1 MGEKGRLAVWAA
13 GFLGM
18 AVFCIGAALLP
29 GERAPEAGRGESVPA
44 AGNGGGGAGTAGWGR
59 DGRGSSAPSG
69 RIAGPVDEALAADIV
84 RAFAEAGTPFF
95 EDPASLTLPQMEEAA
110 IWLMIERGEMPG
122 PEGGKVYLAGGT
134 LMGWIE
140 TVFGLSGLPPE
151 DCAFGEYDAESD
163 RMVLPAAAFFPVYAP
178 VAGEAEADGEGFV
191 LPVSL
196 LSPRGGK
203 GTSRGTSTCRNRSGR
218 RYWPSKTAGSG
229 RTGGGRGM
237 ISLLRSGDE

>member
-29 GERAPEAGRGESVPA
+29 GERAPEAGRRESVPA
-44 AGNGGGGAGTAGWGR
+44 AETALGAPERQGGEETGA
-59 DGRGSSAPSG
+59 GSSAPSG

-122 PEGGKVYLAGGT
+122 PEGG
-134 LMGWIE
+134 
-140 TVFGLSGLPPE
+140 
-151 DCAFGEYDAESD
+151 
-163 RMVLPAAAFFPVYAP
+163 
-178 VAGEAEADGEGFV
+178 
-191 LPVSL
+191 
-196 LSPRGGK
+196 
-203 GTSRGTSTCRNRSGR
+203 
-218 RYWPSKTAGSG
+218 
-229 RTGGGRGM
+229 
-237 ISLLRSGDE
+237 

>member
-1 MGEKGRLAVWAA
+1 MGEKGRLAVWAT

-44 AGNGGGGAGTAGWGR
+44 AETALGAPER
-59 DGRGSSAPSG
+59 QDGEETGAGSSAPSG

-134 LMGWIE
+134 LMGWVE

-151 DCAFGEYDAESD
+151 DCALGEYDAESD

-196 LSPRGGK
+196 LSPEGWEGDVQGNLYLPEQVGAAVLAVENGWVRAYLGK
-203 GTSRGTSTCRNRSGR
+203 
-218 RYWPSKTAGSG
+218 
-229 RTGGGRGM
+229 
-237 ISLLRSGDE
+237 